1 MDTFKRIL
9 TISLKDIH
17 KDLKISPDFIASI
30 YEEKNSWSFI
40 SKFAQ
45 FIEGFFTRILVQHL
59 DEEKTYRTVSNLPQM
74 VRLNLAFELNLIT
87 EEQKFL
93 FLTIAEIRNDYIHNI
108 SNIDVSLS
116 DYLKTLKA
124 NRANEIYKR
133 FKDFTL
139 GENVDTKE
147 KFVDDCVNS
156 MFNAC
161 TLEIIIINGKIAGSI
176 ARAKHEQ
183 RRAKNA
189 LRLLPEIAE
198 DAMFIE
204 DGWMVHDYIAQ
215 ARDVLKKAGVY
226 KTKFIKPPESS

>member
-1 MDTFKRIL
+1 METLKKIL
-9 TISLKDIH
+9 TISFKEIH
-17 KDLKISPDFIASI
+17 KDLNISPDFIASI
-30 YEEKNSWSFI
+30 HEEKNSWSFI

-59 DEEKTYRTVSNLPQM
+59 NEDKTYRTVSNLPQI

-108 SNIDVSLS
+108 SNVAVSLS
-116 DYLKTLKA
+116 GYLKTLKA
-124 NRANEIYKR
+124 NRLNEIYKR

-139 GENVDTKE
+139 GEDVDTKE

-156 MFNAC
+156 IFTAC
-161 TLEIIIINGKIAGSI
+161 TLEIARINGNILGTIAK
-176 ARAKHEQ
+176 AKHEQ

-189 LRLLPEIAE
+189 MRLLPEIAE
-198 DAMFIE
+198 GAMFIE
-204 DGWMVHDYIAQ
+204 DGWMVHDYITQ
-215 ARDVLKKAGVY
+215 ARDVLNKAGVY
-226 KTKFIKPPESS
+226 KTKFIKPPEST